1 VTETND
7 VRDAAYQG
15 QPGAYSEQAA
25 RRMCGADATLLPCE
39 TLSETFAAV
48 AAGRARCAIVPL
60 ENTLAGPV
68 PGAITLLLESSFVV
82 HGETAERIDHVLAA
96 PPGATL
102 AGVREILSHPM
113 ALAQCERFF
122 KAHPGVR
129 PVPVFDT
136 AGALQMVMRT
146 GDPSRAA
153 IAGHAAAALYGASVL
168 ARHLQDHASNF
179 TRFLRVARPPAPPLG
194 SGPCRFLLGVRL
206 AHRPGTLALALQV
219 LADHEVN
226 LTRIDSVPV
235 PGCPFEYEFVLEGT
249 LERPAALRSAVEALE
264 RHARVRL
271 LGCFRVAP
279 AQYPS
284 WRPDHQIDSAL
295 PTR

>member
-1 VTETND
+1 MTQSED

-25 RRMCGADATLLPCE
+25 RRMCGADTTLLPCE
-39 TLSETFAAV
+39 TLSEVFAAV
-48 AAGRARCAIVPL
+48 GARRARCAIVPL

-68 PGAITLLLESSFVV
+68 PGAMTLLLESGFVV
-82 HGETAERIDHVLAA
+82 HGEVAEPIDHVLAA
-96 PPGATL
+96 PAGATL

-153 IAGHAAAALYGASVL
+153 IVGQAAAVLYGASVL

-179 TRFLRVARPPAPPLG
+179 TRFLRVAHPPAPPLG
-194 SGPCRFLLGVRL
+194 AGPCRFLFAVRL
-206 AHRPGTLALALQV
+206 AHRPGTLALALRV
-219 LADHEVN
+219 LADHEIN
-226 LTRIDSVPV
+226 LTRIDSTPV

-249 LERPAALRSAVEALE
+249 MAQSASLGEAVQALE

-271 LGCFRVAP
+271 LGSFRVAP
-279 AQYPS
+279 DHSPGR
-284 WRPDHQIDSAL
+284 RPDHQIDSAL

>member
-1 VTETND
+1 
-7 VRDAAYQG
+7 
-15 QPGAYSEQAA
+15 
-25 RRMCGADATLLPCE
+25 MCGADATLLPCE
-39 TLSETFAAV
+39 TLSEVFAAV
-48 AAGRARCAIVPL
+48 AARRARCAIVPL

-68 PGAITLLLESSFVV
+68 PGAITLLLESGFVV

-96 PPGATL
+96 PVGATL

-136 AGALQMVMRT
+136 AGALQMVMRA

-153 IAGHAAAALYGASVL
+153 IVGQAAGELYGAAVL

-179 TRFLRVARPPAPPLG
+179 TRFLRVAHPPAPPLG
-194 SGPCRFLLGVRL
+194 SGPCRFLFAVRL
-206 AHRPGTLALALQV
+206 AHQPGTLALALQV
-219 LADHEVN
+219 LADHAIN
-226 LTRIDSVPV
+226 LTRIDSAPV
-235 PGCPFEYEFVLEGT
+235 PGRPFEYEFVLEGT
-249 LERPAALRSAVEALE
+249 LAQSASLGAAVQALE

-271 LGCFRVAP
+271 LGSFRVAP
-279 AQYPS
+279 DHAPG

>member
-1 VTETND
+1 MIETD
-7 VRDAAYQG
+7 DLRDAAYQG

-25 RRMCGADATLLPCE
+25 RRMCGTDAMLLPCE

-68 PGAITLLLESSFVV
+68 PGAITLLLESGFVV
-82 HGETAERIDHVLAA
+82 HGEIAERIDHVLAA
-96 PPGATL
+96 PPGASL

-122 KAHPGVR
+122 TAHPGVR

-136 AGALQMVMRT
+136 AGALQMVMRA

-153 IAGHAAAALYGASVL
+153 IVGQAAATLYGASVL

-179 TRFLRVARPPAPPLG
+179 TRFLRVARPPAPPLA
-194 SGPCRFLLGVRL
+194 SGPCRFLFGVRL
-206 AHRPGTLALALQV
+206 AHRPGTLALALQA

-226 LTRIDSVPV
+226 LTRIDSAPV

-249 LERPAALRSAVEALE
+249 LARSATLGSAVQALE

-271 LGCFRVAP
+271 LGAFRDALSRD
-279 AQYPS
+279 AS
-284 WRPDHQIDSAL
+284 WRPDHQIGSAL